1 MTVQKQ
7 NILIIGGGMA
17 GLGAARELSKHPDVH
32 VTLLE
37 ARDRLGGRIVT
48 HRNLISPEM
57 ESSGVVPPGS
67 SEIAFDFGASWIH
80 GVDESNPIMRLVKAG
95 HVEYYHT
102 DSDIVYL
109 DRNQQGQSAVPLPT
123 EESNH
128 YWSVV
133 WDLLDCA
140 REYAELNREHIPEEM
155 SLKQWLFQYLES
167 RQSADPKA
175 DNYMSEQDQKIVP
188 ALSMYWADE
197 NAIPIERASM
207 KFLDAEKIFPG
218 DHSLVVNGFD
228 RIIKVM
234 ACELKGVRVLLEHIV
249 DTIEYN
255 ESEVRVSTNRGVF
268 TADKV
273 LVTLPL
279 GVLKAQSKTLFS
291 PQLPVSK
298 ELAIERLSF
307 GTMFKIILFFPTCFW
322 PTKDHFLN
330 FLPTTSSATL
340 SSPADIKPHPELT
353 TQFGLNDRQI
363 EALATYMKDL
373 ANYSSMVH
381 LYQKPILIGY
391 ATNRAAELME
401 RLSDAEARMVYVCQ
415 LAHYFPQL
423 IPEQYQPPLEQ
434 QDNTNGDDQATPKPL
449 RGEAL
454 WPQVSFM
461 SRWNQDPFARG
472 SYTGIPI
479 HASTSDLEAFQIPV
493 GARMYSALNE
503 DDDYEHDTG
512 NTQNNDEKDSLG
524 SPVLTSVDDRD
535 CGRVFFAGE
544 HTSSS
549 RFASIHGA
557 MMSGERE
564 AAEMLGQPYHI

>member
-1 MTVQKQ
+1 
-7 NILIIGGGMA
+7 MA
-17 GLGAARELSKHPDVH
+17 GLGAAKELSKHPGVH

-57 ESSGVVPPGS
+57 EASGLVPPGS

-109 DRNQQGQSAVPLPT
+109 DRNQQGKPAVPLPT

-133 WDLLDCA
+133 WDLLDHA
-140 REYAELNREHIPEEM
+140 REYAELNREHIPEDM
-155 SLKQWLFQYLES
+155 SLKQWLAQYLES
-167 RQSADPKA
+167 RQSTDPKA
-175 DNYMSEQDQKIVP
+175 DNYMSEQDQRIVP

-197 NAIPIERASM
+197 NAIPVERASM
-207 KFLDAEKIFPG
+207 KFLDAERIFPG
-218 DHSLVVNGFD
+218 DHSLVTNGFD
-228 RIIKVM
+228 RIIKVL
-234 ACELKGVRVLLEHIV
+234 ACELKGVRVLLEHVV
-249 DTIEYN
+249 DKIEYT
-255 ESEVRVSTNRGVF
+255 ESEVKVSTNRGVF
-268 TADKV
+268 TADQV

-322 PTKDHFLN
+322 PTEDHFLN

-340 SSPADIKPHPELT
+340 SSPAHIQPDPELT
-353 TQFGLNDRQI
+353 AQFELSEPQI
-363 EALATYMKDL
+363 EALTTYMKDL

-415 LAHYFPQL
+415 MAHYFPQL
-423 IPEQYQPPLEQ
+423 IPERYQPPLVEPQ
-434 QDNTNGDDQATPKPL
+434 QPSSTASPNKPL

-454 WPQVSFM
+454 WPKVSFM
-461 SRWNQDPFARG
+461 SRWSQDPFARG

-479 HASTSDLEAFQIPV
+479 HASTRDLEAFEIPV
-493 GARMYSALNE
+493 GARMYSALDG
-503 DDDYEHDTG
+503 DDNYEHEMGDAQS
-512 NTQNNDEKDSLG
+512 NSEDRNSEG
-524 SPVLTSVDDRD
+524 SSALTSVDDRD

-564 AAEMLGQPYHI
+564 AAKMLGQPYHSL